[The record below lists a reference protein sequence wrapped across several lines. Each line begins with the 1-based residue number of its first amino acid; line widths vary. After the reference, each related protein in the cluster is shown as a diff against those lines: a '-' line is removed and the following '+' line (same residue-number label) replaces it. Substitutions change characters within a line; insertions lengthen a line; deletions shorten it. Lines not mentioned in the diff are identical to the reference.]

1 MPLELRKELKLRIK
15 PMAKITDEYV
25 KYQRYCRPNI
35 DTSHRCVFKCPQC
48 IRQKTTSQEQIR
60 RSFDLEEHNFK
71 KILDYYD
78 YGITFC
84 GQISD
89 PIYHP
94 NFLKLLKMCN
104 GQGKAVRIATVGSGK
119 SDAWWDEAYSY
130 GVGENAWYFGVDGI
144 DNKSELY
151 RIGSNFDDV
160 WKRMKQGRD
169 LGHVIVWQYII
180 FGYNEHEID
189 RAIEIAKQEDFSLLL
204 VNTNRGFR
212 PDNQLLRKSVDFT
225 LTSPNEKHTQ
235 KRAKKEY
242 WGHKSKSLDN
252 WRKLQPLKK
261 LESL

>member
-1 MPLELRKELKLRIK
+1 MARITNDYVIHQRK
-15 PMAKITDEYV
+15 
-25 KYQRYCRPNI
+25 QRPNI
-35 DTSHRCVFKCPQC
+35 DASHRCIFRCPQC
-48 IRQKTTSQEQIR
+48 IRQKISSQEQIK

-94 NFLKLLKMCN
+94 KFLNLLKMCDEN
-104 GQGKAVRIATVGSGK
+104 KTKVRIATVGSGK

-130 GVGENAWYFGVDGI
+130 NVGSSAWFFGVDGI
-144 DNKSELY
+144 DKKSELY

-160 WKRMKQGRD
+160 WKRMRQGRD

-189 RAIEIAKQEDFSLLL
+189 RAIEIAKEEDFAIVLI
-204 VNTNRGFR
+204 NTNRGFNPNR
-212 PDNQLLRKSVDFT
+212 ALLRKNVDFQ
-225 LTSPNEKHTQ
+225 LTSPDQ
-235 KRAKKEY
+235 KYQENLLKKEW
-242 WGHKSKSLDN
+242 WGYASDSFLR
-252 WRKLQPLKK
+252 WRKNT
-261 LESL
+261 

>member
-1 MPLELRKELKLRIK
+1 MSR
-15 PMAKITDEYV
+15 ITDDYV
-25 KYQRYCRPNI
+25 KYQRFVRPNI

-48 IRQKTTSQEQIR
+48 IRQKTSSQEQIR

-78 YGITFC
+78 NGITFC

-94 NFLKLLKMCN
+94 NFLKLLKMCD
-104 GQGKAVRIATVGSGK
+104 GQGKAIRIATVGSGK

-130 GVGENAWYFGVDGI
+130 GQGENAWYFGVDGI
-144 DNKSELY
+144 DRKSELY
-151 RIGSNFDDV
+151 RVGSNFEDV

-204 VNTNRGFR
+204 INTNRGFR
-212 PDNQLLRKSVDFT
+212 SDNPLLRKNVDFT
-225 LTSPNEKHTQ
+225 LTSPDKKHTEE
-235 KRAKKEY
+235 RVKKEY
-242 WGHKSKSLDN
+242 WGYKSKSLDL
-252 WRKLQPLKK
+252 WRKISHKR

>member
-1 MPLELRKELKLRIK
+1 MSR
-15 PMAKITDEYV
+15 ITDDYV
-25 KYQRYCRPNI
+25 KYQRFVRPNI

-48 IRQKTTSQEQIR
+48 IRQKTSSQEQIR

-71 KILDYYD
+71 KILDYYAN
-78 YGITFC
+78 GITFC

-94 NFLKLLKMCN
+94 NFLKLLKMCH

-119 SDAWWDEAYSY
+119 SDAWWDEAFSY
-130 GVGENAWYFGVDGI
+130 GQGENAWYFGVDGI
-144 DNKSELY
+144 DRKSELY
-151 RIGSNFDDV
+151 RVGSNFEDV

-204 VNTNRGFR
+204 INTNRGFR
-212 PDNQLLRKSVDFT
+212 SDNPLLRKSVDFT
-225 LTSPNEKHTQ
+225 LTSPDKKHTEE
-235 KRAKKEY
+235 RVKKEY
-242 WGHKSKSLDN
+242 WGYKSKSLDL
-252 WRKLQPLKK
+252 WRKISHKR

>member
-1 MPLELRKELKLRIK
+1 MSR
-15 PMAKITDEYV
+15 ITDDYV
-25 KYQRYCRPNI
+25 KNQRFVRPNI

-48 IRQKTTSQEQIR
+48 IRQKTSSQEQIR

-71 KILDYYD
+71 KILDYYAN
-78 YGITFC
+78 GITFC

-94 NFLKLLKMCN
+94 NFLKLLKMCH

-119 SDAWWDEAYSY
+119 SDAWWDEAFSY
-130 GVGENAWYFGVDGI
+130 GQGENAWYFGVDGI
-144 DNKSELY
+144 DRKSELY
-151 RIGSNFDDV
+151 RVGSNFEDV

-204 VNTNRGFR
+204 INTNRGFR
-212 PDNQLLRKSVDFT
+212 SDNPLLRKNVDFT
-225 LTSPNEKHTQ
+225 LTSPDKKHTEE
-235 KRAKKEY
+235 RVKKEY
-242 WGHKSKSLDN
+242 WGYKSKSLDL
-252 WRKLQPLKK
+252 WRKISHKR